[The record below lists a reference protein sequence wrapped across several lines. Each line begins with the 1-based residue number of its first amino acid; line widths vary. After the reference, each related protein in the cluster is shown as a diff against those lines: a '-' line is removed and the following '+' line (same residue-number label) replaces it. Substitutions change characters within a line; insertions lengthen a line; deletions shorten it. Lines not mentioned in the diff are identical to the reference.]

1 MATDWKKYYQANR
14 DKRMALSRLLYQ
26 KKKKQIKAAKK
37 LKWESLTDKQKEKIR
52 NQRRNY
58 YLANKE
64 KYLVRSAKQYKKF
77 TNLIKKLKRE
87 VKKLKGE

>member
-1 MATDWKKYYQANR
+1 MATDWKEYYKNNKE
-14 DKRMALSRLLYQ
+14 KRKALSRLLYQ
-26 KKKKQIKAAKK
+26 KKKKQIKVAKK
-37 LKWESLTDKQKEKIR
+37 LKWESLTDKQKAKEKAKR
-52 NQRRNY
+52 HEY
-58 YLANKE
+58 YLLNKK